1 MTAAELGK
9 LGEKIAERYLKKH
22 GYKILERNKHQ
33 SHNEIDLIVSDRTY
47 IVFVEVK
54 TRSASMAND
63 LYLPYGSP
71 ASAVDRKK
79 QLRTIRAAQDYL
91 RIHESQGK
99 QPRMDVVE
107 VYIDKYTEKLLK
119 INHISDAF
127 GA

>member
-107 VYIDKYTEKLLK
+107 VYNDKYTEKLLK